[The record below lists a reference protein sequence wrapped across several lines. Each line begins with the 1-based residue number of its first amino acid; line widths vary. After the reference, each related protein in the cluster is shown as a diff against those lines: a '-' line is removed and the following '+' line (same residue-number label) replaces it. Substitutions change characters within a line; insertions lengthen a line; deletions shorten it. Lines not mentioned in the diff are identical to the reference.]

1 MGSFFVYNTDF
12 ILFKNYIFMVLVAHL
27 EVVNY

>member
-12 ILFKNYIFMVLVAHL
+12 IFFKNYIFMVLVHL